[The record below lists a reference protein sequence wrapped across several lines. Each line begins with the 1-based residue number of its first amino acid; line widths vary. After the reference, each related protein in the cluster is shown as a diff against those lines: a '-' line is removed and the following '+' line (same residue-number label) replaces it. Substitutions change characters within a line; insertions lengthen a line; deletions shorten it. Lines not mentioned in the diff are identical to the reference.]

1 MSKYAKLAFAII
13 AMMVS
18 SVVTGA
24 MAPADAQTKKLK
36 VALLVPAL
44 TNDGAFNQVALE
56 GIKKLAAE
64 GLVEYELR
72 ERMGDPAQ
80 SEPVI
85 RQYASRGYD
94 LIIGHGIEISLPIL
108 KVAKDFP
115 NVKFTASGGM
125 DLAQR

>member
-1 MSKYAKLAFAII
+1 MSKFAKLFAAVVAITAAI
-13 AMMVS
+13 SVGTSAPVS
-18 SVVTGA
+18 
-24 MAPADAQTKKLK
+24 AQAKKLR

-64 GLVEYELR
+64 GLVDYELR

-94 LIIGHGIEISLPIL
+94 LIIGHGIEAIGDHEVP
-108 KVAKDFP
+108 V
-115 NVKFTASGGM
+115 
-125 DLAQR
+125 R